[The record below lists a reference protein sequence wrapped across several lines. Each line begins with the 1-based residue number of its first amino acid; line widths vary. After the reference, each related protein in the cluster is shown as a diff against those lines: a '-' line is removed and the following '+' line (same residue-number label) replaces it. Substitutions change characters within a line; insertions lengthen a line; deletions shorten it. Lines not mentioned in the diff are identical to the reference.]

1 MLQYRGAR
9 SGECALADAAGNPLI
24 ARFGGFI
31 PLDLQEVSAINAL
44 CTNQQE
50 FAAGQVIMQEGSRPE
65 TVSLILSG
73 LAFLFKHPAAGRRQI
88 VGYRV
93 PGDFCDVRLSELYP
107 LDYSVAALG
116 PVRVAT
122 IPTHNL
128 RELLERRPGI
138 ERAFALAE
146 LLDMAMLREWLLNIG
161 QRNAQQKLCHFLCE
175 MSVRLRAVGMVN
187 GDGSVELPLDQAVL
201 ADTTGLTL
209 VHINRTLQQM
219 RRAGLVELGKRRLK
233 VSDPERLA
241 AIAEFDPTYLRI
253 EPGLSAAA

>member
-1 MLQYRGAR
+1 M
-9 SGECALADAAGNPLI
+9 PLI
-24 ARFGGFI
+24 LG
-31 PLDLQEVSAINAL
+31 
-44 CTNQQE
+44 
-50 FAAGQVIMQEGSRPE
+50 
-65 TVSLILSG
+65 G

-93 PGDFCDVRLSELYP
+93 PGDFCDVHLSELYP

-116 PVRVAT
+116 PVRVAS
-122 IPTHNL
+122 IPVRDL
-128 RELLERRPGI
+128 SDLLARHPAI

-146 LLDMAMLREWLLNIG
+146 LLDLAMLREWLLNIG
-161 QRNAQQKLCHFLCE
+161 QRNAQQKLCHFFCE

-219 RRAGLVELGKRRLK
+219 RHDRLVELGKRRLT
-233 VSDPERLA
+233 VRDPERLA
-241 AIAEFDPTYLRI
+241 AVAEFDTSYLRV
-253 EPGLSAAA
+253 EHGRTAVA